1 MSVANKIKTIE
12 AVKDDIKYL
21 RDEYAKS
28 KAMSVHY
35 PTTGDYYVSFEAFME
50 WLEENKEFVRLAN
63 KCIKDLKDLDS

>member
-21 RDEYAKS
+21 RDEYAKTPVPVGFDLNLG
-28 KAMSVHY
+28 KEEV
-35 PTTGDYYVSFEAFME
+35 TFENIMQ

-63 KCIKDLKDLDS
+63 KSIEDLKGFA